1 MSNFRIEDAVN
12 VLKEITGIIY
22 DASQEGR
29 FAFEN
34 REALRSKN
42 FVSISSRLEMT
53 KERYKIPIGILFA
66 IVDIAENI
74 ASPPPSNAKTSR
86 TSECDS
92 CFRYSQQ
99 NSDECKKCYLLTNY
113 TNMIPVYFI
122 MQKAGEKGIEW
133 GIDFILS
140 KKFTVND
147 KARIKEEFYARP
159 YQ

>member
-12 VLKEITGIIY
+12 VVKEITGIIY

-42 FVSISSRLEMT
+42 FISISNRLEMT
-53 KERYKIPIGILFA
+53 KERYKISIGIFSA
-66 IVDIAENI
+66 IVDIAERI
-74 ASPPPSNAKTSR
+74 ASPPPTNTKTSR
-86 TSECDS
+86 TPECEY

-99 NSDECKKCYLLTNY
+99 NSDECIKCHRLTNY
-113 TNMIPVYFI
+113 TNMIPVYVI
-122 MQKAGEKGIEW
+122 MQKAGDKGIDW
-133 GIDFILS
+133 GIDWLLGND
-140 KKFTVND
+140 FTVND
-147 KARIKEEFYARP
+147 KAKIKGEFYARR